1 MNGVKRILGAIWFLL
16 GPAVT
21 YFLVAGAIKNID
33 SSGNKDINNPVIWII
48 IIAIFV
54 PIAIGLMIFGWYAM
68 KNEYRQLPVDSEHLN
83 FE

>member
-1 MNGVKRILGAIWFLL
+1 MNVIKRVLGVIWFLL

-21 YFLVAGAIKNID
+21 FFLIAGAIKNID
-33 SSGNKDINNPVIWII
+33 SSGNKDINNPVIWVI

-54 PIAIGLMIFGWYAM
+54 PIAIGLMIFGWYAI
-68 KNEYRQLPVDSEHLN
+68 KNEYEHLPEDSDHLN